1 MSMYSFKGNFKKCEE
16 CGETFYKPPSVDRWK
31 YKIHDFMGIHW
42 FCGYNCM
49 MQWERR
55 KERVMARGKGRGRR

>member
-49 MQWERR
+49 MKWERR
-55 KERVMARGKGRGRR
+55 KERYMARKGRRKR